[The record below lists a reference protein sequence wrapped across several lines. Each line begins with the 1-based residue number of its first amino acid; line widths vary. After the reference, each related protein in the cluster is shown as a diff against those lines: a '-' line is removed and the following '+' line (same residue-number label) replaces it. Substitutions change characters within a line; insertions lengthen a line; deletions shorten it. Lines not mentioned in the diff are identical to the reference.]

1 MKDIDNILSNE
12 EGFEDED
19 LLKYLNQNLSP
30 EEAHKL
36 EKAMLQ
42 DAFVNDAIEGL
53 SAIKDK
59 EQINKSIDQLNNHLG
74 KILKERT
81 EKKKK
86 RKIPSNQWTVVA
98 IAITLLLVVL
108 GYYVLHLKGFK

>member
-1 MKDIDNILSNE
+1 MKNIDNILSNE

-30 EEAHKL
+30 EELHEL

-42 DAFVNDAIEGL
+42 DTFVNDAIEGL
-53 SAIKDK
+53 SEIKDK

-74 KILKERT
+74 KMIKDRT
-81 EKKKK
+81 EKKRK
-86 RKIPSNQWTVVA
+86 RKIPSNQWTVTA
-98 IAITLLLVVL
+98 IAITLSLVVL
-108 GYYVLHLKGFK
+108 G